1 MDAEL
6 PGPRRIEIF
15 RRALA
20 RARRLG
26 VRGRTATVLAERTA
40 LRLTWQG
47 TPPSNAAIDASLRRD
62 ARVSPQRLLWTGAA
76 VGLLL
81 PVIGLAGLILSAPSG
96 TPASGV
102 PRLPPIRPVALIEPL
117 PAMVPAAEIL
127 PAVPPDVVPV
137 RTSER
142 RKAPPL
148 SAHDG
153 GRGAGGL
160 YLTLPLYPSIIC
172 VLNSME
178 RPEVVAEPSR
188 LRPA

>member
-15 RRALA
+15 RRALS

-26 VRGRTATVLAERTA
+26 VSGRTATVLAERTA

-76 VGLLL
+76 IGLLL

-96 TPASGV
+96 TPANGV
-102 PRLPPIRPVALIEPL
+102 PRLPPIRAVALVGPL
-117 PAMVPAAEIL
+117 PAVVPKAEAMR
-127 PAVPPDVVPV
+127 AVPPESIPV
-137 RTSER
+137 RASGPR
-142 RKAPPL
+142 RQAPL
-148 SAHDG
+148 HLRDG
-153 GRGAGGL
+153 GRGVGGL
-160 YLTLPLYPSIIC
+160 Y
-172 VLNSME
+172 
-178 RPEVVAEPSR
+178 
-188 LRPA
+188 